1 MAVVTGK
8 SYGNEWEMQYFQKT
22 FNKYVLKV
30 GDIDCREPEELLW
43 VEPSVDRRGRYAF
56 SEWKTVFYWEV
67 LTDLLNKCL
76 LHWQSKFL
84 FMTEQFQVF

>member
-56 SEWKTVFYWEV
+56 SEWKTVLLRNTYRFTQWMFV
-67 LTDLLNKCL
+67 TLTK
-76 LHWQSKFL
+76 
-84 FMTEQFQVF
+84 